1 MGKKDLEQLFK
12 EIFKEFHEIPEE
24 KVWSSIED
32 SLDKKKQ
39 KKRVIPIWWRLGG
52 VAALLAILFYVINPF
67 DNSTSDG
74 EIIITETEDNTVPF
88 QKDSVIKESKEFKE
102 ELQSNKAGNLA
113 ESSNENS
120 GDAVESSATE
130 AEKDAENSIIRNQSI
145 KIQEQQVT
153 SNTKEEG
160 EILKK
165 KESLKNYL
173 TQDHESNV
181 TKNSNKNVASVNT
194 EILKN
199 REENSEQSDIIGLS
213 NEKKSD
219 AIASMDKEDN
229 NNPLPSDKTQKEVL
243 QEEKVLE
250 GLKEDEAVAQNEE
263 ENEKRSIFEVIKEQE
278 EEVIAE
284 NTSGKWT
291 VGPSVAPVYFNA
303 TGEGSPIHSNFA
315 SNSKSG
321 NVNLSYGVTVAYN
334 VGKRLKVRSG
344 IHKVD
349 FGYDTNEVLFSSSLE
364 GSTNELI
371 DNISYSQTSRNL
383 VLQSKNSVPRE
394 AATNDAFF
402 ELSANESPALDG
414 KMVQQLGY
422 IEVPLELN
430 YALIDKK
437 FGVNL
442 IGGVSSLFLV
452 DNSVLLESEGLVTEV
467 GEANNANSVNFS
479 TNVGVGLN
487 YEFSP
492 KVELNLEPV
501 FKYQLNTFSET
512 AGAFRPFSV
521 GVYSGVTFKF

>member
-12 EIFKEFHEIPEE
+12 ETFKEFHEIPEE

-67 DNSTSDG
+67 YKATNDG

-88 QKDSVIKESKEFKE
+88 QKDSIIKESEKSSQESQLNNIE
-102 ELQSNKAGNLA
+102 NLV
-113 ESSNENS
+113 ETSNENN
-120 GDAVESSATE
+120 GGTE
-130 AEKDAENSIIRNQSI
+130 GGSVTDTEKDAENSIIRNQSI
-145 KIQEQQVT
+145 KLQEQQVT

-160 EILKK
+160 IKK
-165 KESLKNYL
+165 KEPLKNYL
-173 TQDHESNV
+173 TQDNEL
-181 TKNSNKNVASVNT
+181 NVAKNADQDVAIVST
-194 EILKN
+194 EEIKN
-199 REENSEQSDIIGLS
+199 REGNSEQTDIISLS
-213 NEKKSD
+213 NDKKSD
-219 AIASMDKEDN
+219 AIAAIQKEDN
-229 NNPLPSDKTQKEVL
+229 YNVLPSDKTQKEVL
-243 QEEKVLE
+243 QEEKILE
-250 GLKEDEAVAQNEE
+250 GITEDEAVAQNDEE
-263 ENEKRSIFEVIKEQE
+263 SEKRSIFEVIKEQE
-278 EEVIAE
+278 EEVVIAE
-284 NTSGKWT
+284 NTSGKWS

-349 FGYDTNEVLFSSSLE
+349 FGYDTNEVLFSSSLQ

>member
-12 EIFKEFHEIPEE
+12 ETFTEFHEIPEE

-67 DNSTSDG
+67 DKATNDG
-74 EIIITETEDNTVPF
+74 EIIITETEGNTVPF
-88 QKDSVIKESKEFKE
+88 QKDSVTKQSEKSSQESQLNNAE
-102 ELQSNKAGNLA
+102 NLA
-113 ESSNENS
+113 ETSNENNEGAEDGS
-120 GDAVESSATE
+120 VTDT
-130 AEKDAENSIIRNQSI
+130 EKDAENSIIRNQSI
-145 KIQEQQVT
+145 KLQEQQIT

-160 EILKK
+160 IKK
-165 KESLKNYL
+165 KEPLKNYL
-173 TQDHESNV
+173 TQDNESNV
-181 TKNSNKNVASVNT
+181 AKNTDQDVAIVSTEVIKNK
-194 EILKN
+194 EG
-199 REENSEQSDIIGLS
+199 NSEQTDIISLS

-219 AIASMDKEDN
+219 ALAAIQKEDN
-229 NNPLPSDKTQKEVL
+229 YNVLPSDKTQKEVL
-243 QEEKVLE
+243 QEESVLE
-250 GLKEDEAVAQNEE
+250 EITEDEAVAKNDEE
-263 ENEKRSIFEVIKEQE
+263 SEKRSIFEVIKEQE

-284 NTSGKWT
+284 NTNGKWS

-383 VLQSKNSVPRE
+383 VLQSKNNVPQE
-394 AATNDAFF
+394 TANDALF

-492 KVELNLEPV
+492 KVELSLEPV

>member
-12 EIFKEFHEIPEE
+12 ETFKEFHEVPEE
-24 KVWSSIED
+24 KVWKSIED
-32 SLDKKKQ
+32 SLDKKRQ

-67 DNSTSDG
+67 DSSNSDG

-88 QKDSVIKESKEFKE
+88 QKDSLIKESEEFKK
-102 ELQSNKAGNLA
+102 ELQSNNTENLA

-120 GDAVESSATE
+120 EDAVEDFETD
-130 AEKDAENSIIRNQSI
+130 AEKDAQNSIIRNQSI

-153 SNTKEEG
+153 SNTKEKG
-160 EILKK
+160 EALKK
-165 KESLKNYL
+165 KESPKGYL
-173 TQDHESNV
+173 TEGDRLNV
-181 TKNSNKNVASVNT
+181 VKNADQKVASMDT
-194 EILKN
+194 EANKGTTVKN
-199 REENSEQSDIIGLS
+199 KQSDIIDFS
-213 NEKKSD
+213 DEKKSD
-219 AIASMDKEDN
+219 ALVAIDKENDSRI
-229 NNPLPSDKTQKEVL
+229 LPSDKTQKEI
-243 QEEKVLE
+243 LE
-250 GLKEDEAVAQNEE
+250 RVDEDVAVVQNEE
-263 ENEKRSIFEVIKEQE
+263 ENEKRSIFEVIEEQE

-284 NTSGKWT
+284 NTNGKWS

-321 NVNLSYGVTVAYN
+321 NVNLSYGLTIAYN

-383 VLQSKNSVPRE
+383 VLQSKNSLPQ
-394 AATNDAFF
+394 AAENDALF

-437 FGVNL
+437 FSVNL

-452 DNSVLLESEGLVTEV
+452 DNSVLLESDGLVTEV

-492 KVELNLEPV
+492 KVQLNLEPI